1 MLAVIMRGFYYT
13 KNSFSKGK
21 SGVLSSHPQMLKPLG
36 EAQGVSQTQQA
47 HESSALLVGSA
58 TEARG

>member
-1 MLAVIMRGFYYT
+1 MLAVIMRGFYYM

-21 SGVLSSHPQMLKPLG
+21 SGVLSSHPQMPLG
-36 EAQGVSQTQQA
+36 ETQGVSQTQQA

-58 TEARG
+58 TKAHG